1 MNRWN
6 ETKIKKALRVY
17 LVMGSV
23 NLQSGKDPVDVLR
36 EAVAGGITLFQ
47 FREKG
52 PGALEGEACLALARR
67 LRDVCRENGIPF
79 IVNDDVDLAVAIE
92 ADGVHVGQSDADA
105 SRVRARI
112 GEGRMLGVSVHS
124 VEEAR
129 LAVQAGADYL
139 GVGPI
144 YPTRS
149 KADAHAVLGI
159 EGIRELR
166 AAGLA
171 VPMVGIG
178 GITADL
184 AAPVLAAGADGVAV
198 ISAIAGA
205 PDARAAASAF
215 ADAASWLRG

>member
-1 MNRWN
+1 MHHR
-6 ETKIKKALRVY
+6 EEVDVKKALRVY

-23 NLQSGKDPVDVLR
+23 NLQPGKDPVEVLR
-36 EAVAGGITLFQ
+36 EAITGGATLFQ

-52 PGALEGEACLALARR
+52 PGALAGEAYLDLARR
-67 LRDVCRENGIPF
+67 LREVCRACKIPF
-79 IVNDDVDLAVAIE
+79 IVNDDVDLALAVE
-92 ADGVHVGQSDADA
+92 ADGVHVGQDDADA

-112 GEGRMLGVSVHS
+112 GEGQILGVSVHS

-144 YPTRS
+144 YLTRS
-149 KADAHAVLGI
+149 KADAQAVLGI

-171 VPMVGIG
+171 VPIVGIG

-205 PDARAAASAF
+205 LDPKAAAASF
-215 ADAASWLRG
+215 AAVAY